1 MTARRFSGP
10 RRLRLQILFAKA
22 FEALADTYRLQAAE
36 FVRRLR
42 GRLPVEEALDR
53 YFREVGVPAA
63 MVETVRARALITLAG
78 RAQDIPEPEAESRG
92 VASWNQFR
100 PELLLE
106 ALRRRAHSLE
116 ATGLDCRMAASLS
129 EEAIASTHVFMALET
144 SSCCRRSFRRMTRS
158 CTTSATSTCRLSK
171 RRSSSAGPWPMGRA
185 GSRVRARDRLGLS
198 AEPQARVPDADG
210 SGPAHDRLRTTAGSA
225 RVYLLG
231 RPRGGASEEA
241 Q

>member
-1 MTARRFSGP
+1 MSTPTLMTSRRFSGP
-10 RRLRLQILFAKA
+10 MRLRLQILFAKA

-42 GRLPVEEALDR
+42 GKLPVEEALDR

-63 MVETVRARALITLAG
+63 MVETVRARALITMAG

-92 VASWNQFR
+92 GASWNHLR

-129 EEAIASTHVFMALET
+129 DEAIAATHVSLALET
-144 SSCCRRSFRRMTRS
+144 VELLSEELPADDAIMHYIRYFDLPSLEAQIVFRRTLAQWAEREAAYEL
-158 CTTSATSTCRLSK
+158 ATASVCPPSPR
-171 RRSSSAGPWPMGRA
+171 PEFPMRM
-185 GSRVRARDRLGLS
+185 VPGL
-198 AEPQARVPDADG
+198 RMIG
-210 SGPAHDRLRTTAGSA
+210 
-225 RVYLLG
+225 
-231 RPRGGASEEA
+231 
-241 Q
+241 

>member
-1 MTARRFSGP
+1 MAAPGLITARRFSHP
-10 RRLRLQILFAKA
+10 LRLRLQVLFAKA
-22 FEALADTYRLQAAE
+22 FESLADTYRTQAVE

-42 GRLPVEEALDR
+42 GRMSVEEALDR

-63 MVETVRARALITLAG
+63 MVETVRVRALITLAG

-100 PELLLE
+100 PELLLA

-144 SSCCRRSFRRMTRS
+144 VELLSEELPPDDAIMHYIRYFDLPSLEAQIVFRRTLAQWAEREAAYEL
-158 CTTSATSTCRLSK
+158 ATASVCPPSPR
-171 RRSSSAGPWPMGRA
+171 PEFPMRM
-185 GSRVRARDRLGLS
+185 VPGL
-198 AEPQARVPDADG
+198 RMIG
-210 SGPAHDRLRTTAGSA
+210 
-225 RVYLLG
+225 
-231 RPRGGASEEA
+231 
-241 Q
+241 

>member
-1 MTARRFSGP
+1 MSTPTLMTARRFSGP

-92 VASWNQFR
+92 GASWNHLR

-129 EEAIASTHVFMALET
+129 EEAIASTHVSMALET
-144 SSCCRRSFRRMTRS
+144 VELLSEELPPDDAIMHYIRYFDLPSLEAQIVFRRTLAQWAEREAAYEL
-158 CTTSATSTCRLSK
+158 ATASVCPPSPR
-171 RRSSSAGPWPMGRA
+171 PEFP
-185 GSRVRARDRLGLS
+185 VRMVPGL
-198 AEPQARVPDADG
+198 RMIG
-210 SGPAHDRLRTTAGSA
+210 
-225 RVYLLG
+225 
-231 RPRGGASEEA
+231 
-241 Q
+241 